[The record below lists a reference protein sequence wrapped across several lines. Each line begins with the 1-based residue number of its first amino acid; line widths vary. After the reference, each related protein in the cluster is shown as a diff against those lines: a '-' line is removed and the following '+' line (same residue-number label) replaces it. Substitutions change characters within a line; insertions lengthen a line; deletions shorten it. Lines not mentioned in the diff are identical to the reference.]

1 MTTRTLTSSLA
12 FAALDGATILLGSLV
27 LAIRRRRAAM
37 RLSELSDAQLRDIGL
52 SRAKVEQHTPF
63 LHREIMRHELG
74 RW

>member
-1 MTTRTLTSSLA
+1 MTTRTLTSSFA
-12 FAALDGATILLGSLV
+12 IAALDGATILLGSLV
-27 LAIRRRRAAM
+27 LATRRRR

-52 SRAKVEQHTPF
+52 SRAKVEPHTPF